1 VTVSLRAVHL
11 STVDPGAA
19 LAFYRDRLGVRLRSD
34 TVLDGC
40 RWITLVTESQPE
52 VDIVLSQPHAGRSRA
67 SRDTLVALLADG
79 ELRGPSFDT
88 DDLAATFDRIAA
100 TPGVEVLQEPITRP
114 SGVRDIAVL
123 DPAGNLARIEQRRE
137 GVR

>member
-1 VTVSLRAVHL
+1 VPVSLRAVHL
-11 STVDPGAA
+11 SAVDPGAT

-40 RWITLVTESQPE
+40 RWITLVTEGQPE

-67 SRDTLVALLADG
+67 SRDALVALLAEG
-79 ELRGPSFDT
+79 EREVRPSHT
-88 DDLAATFDRIAA
+88 DDPAATFDRIAA

-114 SGVRDIAVL
+114 SGVRDIAML
-123 DPAGNLARIEQRRE
+123 DPAGNLARIEQRRA